1 MSALSTVRAVR
12 YVTPLR
18 EGGSL
23 PAVIEAD
30 DGDLYVMKFVGAGQG
45 PKALIAEII
54 SGGIA
59 HLLGLRMP

>member
-1 MSALSTVRAVR
+1 LRTITATR

-30 DGDLYVMKFVGAGQG
+30 DEGMYVLKFRGARQG
-45 PKALIAEII
+45 
-54 SGGIA
+54 
-59 HLLGLRMP
+59 LLEAMVRPAKPAR

>member
-1 MSALSTVRAVR
+1 MPRMLRTVTATR

-30 DGDLYVMKFVGAGQG
+30 DDGLYLS
-45 PKALIAEII
+45 LIHI
-54 SGGIA
+54 
-59 HLLGLRMP
+59 